1 MPRTRPSSPPEFT
14 AEAVRLVGS
23 GDRSLTRIAKDLGV
37 ADQTLRSWV
46 QHAESGDGG
55 RDALAPNEREE
66 LRQLRREVR
75 TLRQER
81 EILKKAAAFF
91 AKESDAIRSR
101 CSRSSR
107 RRRQT
112 TQWRRCAVYS
122 GSPAVATMRGGSAR
136 LRLGP
141 VRTRSSR
148 VRLRQYTS
156 KVVGRTV
163 RRASGSNSG
172 TAG

>member
-1 MPRTRPSSPPEFT
+1 MPRTKPSYPPEFK

-46 QHAESGDGG
+46 QHAERGDGG

-91 AKESDAIRSR
+91 AKERDAIR
-101 CSRSSR
+101 
-107 RRRQT
+107 
-112 TQWRRCAVYS
+112 
-122 GSPAVATMRGGSAR
+122 
-136 LRLGP
+136 
-141 VRTRSSR
+141 
-148 VRLRQYTS
+148 
-156 KVVGRTV
+156 
-163 RRASGSNSG
+163 
-172 TAG
+172 